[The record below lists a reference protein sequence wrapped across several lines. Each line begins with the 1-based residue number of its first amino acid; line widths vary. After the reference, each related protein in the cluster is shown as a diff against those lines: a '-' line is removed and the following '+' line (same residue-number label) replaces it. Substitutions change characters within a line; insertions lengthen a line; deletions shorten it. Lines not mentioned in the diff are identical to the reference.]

1 MAGQWFVEPVGMA
14 KQEKRRS
21 KWPFLLLGFL
31 LLAAAGGAAWRMGVP
46 LPALPW
52 LKPAEEKP
60 ARNTEEPA
68 PGLIRAQGEVTV
80 PPDSPYRKRIEV
92 APVAAEAIRRIRAFP
107 AVVEADPART
117 VNVLPPLGG
126 RVTELKV
133 QLGETVSAGQTLVA
147 IESGDLAQ
155 AQSDLDKAKASV
167 QLTQKALDRSRE
179 LAKIGGAPIKDLESA
194 QNDNTQAIAEQR
206 RAEIRLATIAGK
218 GEIAGERRL
227 VIHAPISGTITALST
242 AAGAYINDPTQALMT
257 ISNLE
262 AVYVTANVPENDLGL
277 IHAGEDVEFSLV
289 AYPGRNFHG
298 KVTSISGILE
308 PDTRRNKVRIL
319 FANGE
324 SLLKPNMFAV
334 VNVLPQPVETLLLPT
349 SALLMNNDNTTVF
362 VETKPWTFVRR
373 TVVPSSDVEGRVV
386 IEQGLSAGERVV
398 VRGGVLLND

>member
-1 MAGQWFVEPVGMA
+1 MA
-14 KQEKRRS
+14 KQEKRS
-21 KWPFLLLGFL
+21 AKWPFLLLGL
-31 LLAAAGGAAWRMGVP
+31 LLLGAAGAAWRMGVQV
-46 LPALPW
+46 PALPW

-60 ARNTEEPA
+60 AKNTEEPA
-68 PGLIRAQGEVTV
+68 PGLLHAQGQVTV

-92 APVAAEAIRRIRAFP
+92 LSVAAEAIRQIRSFP

-126 RVTELKV
+126 RVTELKI
-133 QLGETVSAGQTLVA
+133 QIGEAVSVGQILVA

-155 AQSDLDKAKASV
+155 AQSDLEKAKASV
-167 QLTQKALDRSRE
+167 QLTQKALDRAHE

-206 RAEIRLATIAGK
+206 RAEIKLATIAGK

-257 ISNLE
+257 ISNLD
-262 AVYVTANVPENDLGL
+262 AVYVTANVPEGDLGL
-277 IHAGEDVEFSLV
+277 IHEGEDVEFSLV
-289 AYPGRNFHG
+289 AYPGRSFHG
-298 KVTSISGILE
+298 HVTSISGILE

-319 FANGE
+319 FANSEG
-324 SLLKPNMFAV
+324 LLKPNMFAV
-334 VNVLPQPVETLLLPT
+334 VKVVPKPVETLLVPT

-362 VETKPWTFVRR
+362 IETKPWTFVRR
-373 TVVPSSDVEGRVV
+373 TVVPGSDIEGKVV